1 MIYTVTLN
9 PSLDYIVKLSKL
21 NIGEVNRSEKEQI
34 FPGGKGINVSLVL
47 SRLGER
53 SHCLGFAAGFT
64 GKEIIRRLKDEGCE
78 TDFIILPKGFS
89 RINVKLKCEEES
101 EINSGGPKIETKELE
116 LLFSKLEGLKE
127 DDILVLAGS
136 IPFSVLQDIYEIWIK
151 RLSNKKLKIVVDA
164 SGEALR
170 RVLPLHPFLVK
181 PNHHELGELL
191 GKTLTCTEEIIE
203 GAVRVQQM
211 GAKNVLVSRAADGA
225 ILLDEKGKIY
235 IAKAPEGKVVNSVG
249 AGDSMVA
256 GFLAGYQKYRSY
268 NDALKLGIAA
278 GSASAFSQWLGSSDM
293 IWDIYK
299 MI

>member
-9 PSLDYIVKLSKL
+9 PSLDYIVKLGKL
-21 NIGEVNRSEKEQI
+21 NIGEVNRSEEEQI

-47 SRLGER
+47 SKLGEMSR
-53 SHCLGFAAGFT
+53 CLGFVAGFT
-64 GKEIIRRLKDEGCE
+64 GNEIIHRLENEGCE
-78 TDFIILPKGFS
+78 TDFVILPKGFS

-101 EINSGGPKIETKELE
+101 EINSGGPKIEIKELE
-116 LLFSKLEGLKE
+116 VLFSKLEDLKD

-136 IPFSVLQDIYEIWIK
+136 IPSSVPPDIYERWIK
-151 RLSNKKLKIVVDA
+151 RLYNKKLKIVIDA

-170 RVLPLHPFLVK
+170 RVLPLHPFLLK
-181 PNHHELGELL
+181 PNHHELGELI
-191 GKTLTCTEEIIE
+191 GKRLTSTEEIIE
-203 GAVRVQQM
+203 SAISLQKM
-211 GAKNVLVSRAADGA
+211 GARNVLISRAADGA

-235 IAKAPEGKVVNSVG
+235 ISNAPEGKVVNSVG

-256 GFLAGYQKYRSY
+256 GFLAGYQKYGSY

-299 MI
+299 TL